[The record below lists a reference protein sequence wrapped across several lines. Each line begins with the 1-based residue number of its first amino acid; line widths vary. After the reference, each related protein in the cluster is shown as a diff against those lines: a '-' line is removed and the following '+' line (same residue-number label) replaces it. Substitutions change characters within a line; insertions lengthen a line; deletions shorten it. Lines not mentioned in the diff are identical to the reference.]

1 MDSTKQ
7 NNGSKITIIILAILL
22 AALAFFAYQNFRKN
36 KHSEE
41 ALLEE
46 KLQIQTDLDARI
58 LELETA
64 ISENSSM
71 ESELTE
77 AKNNII
83 SFRDSVKDL
92 KTLNYKV
99 IRRYKNKLAVLE
111 SSNKKLLQLSDSL
124 KLANTGLSIEIDSA
138 QANIERQI
146 ETIERQAFDN
156 DSLSSTNANL
166 TDKVTLGSA
175 LKISNVSAY
184 AMRERSNGQL
194 KETDRANK
202 TNAFRTSFK
211 IRENAIADTGSKK
224 AHIIIQNA
232 AGKIIGGVESFTDD
246 SGLDVVFSDVTDVDY
261 NNQDMEVIAVT
272 NVPENS
278 ITKGNYIIKVYLENK
293 LLGLTKVSLK

>member
-7 NNGSKITIIILAILL
+7 NNGSKVTVIILAILL
-22 AALAFFAYQNFRKN
+22 AALAFFAYQNYQKN

-46 KLQIQTDLDARI
+46 KLQIQTELDAKI

-71 ESELTE
+71 EAELTE

-92 KTLNYKV
+92 KTLNYKI

-111 SSNKKLLQLSDSL
+111 ASNKKLLQISDSL
-124 KLANTGLSIEIDSA
+124 KLANMNLNIEIDSA
-138 QANIERQI
+138 QANIERQAG
-146 ETIERQAFDN
+146 TIKKQAFNN
-156 DSLSSTNANL
+156 DSLSNTNASL
-166 TDKVTLGSA
+166 TEKVTRGAA

-184 AMRERSNGQL
+184 AMRERNNGQL
-194 KETDRANK
+194 KETDRASK
-202 TNAFRTSFK
+202 TDAFRTSFK
-211 IRENAIADTGSKK
+211 IRENAIADAGSKK
-224 AHIIIQNA
+224 AHIVIQNA
-232 AGKIIGGVESFTDD
+232 TGKVIGGVESFTDE
-246 SGLDVVFSDVTDVDY
+246 SGLDVVYSDETDVEY
-261 NNQDMEVIAVT
+261 TNQDIEVITVT
-272 NVPENS
+272 NVPNNS
-278 ITKGNYIIKVYLENK
+278 ISKGNYTIKVYLEKK